1 MRKCCAIEYL
11 AGHYDHAVIMLQDPN
26 GLAGSQYAA
35 KQVKDEKSLL
45 DTVSQWYESVESYSD
60 RTDIAEADLYLFA
73 PLTEFADLLE
83 KNPSLKSNRAV
94 LMAGDSAGPE
104 GAGEEWNAMADPD
117 AYRYVTESM
126 TNLMQA
132 TRPDCENEYEKN
144 GYPFQASFLDEYIE
158 SMHSINENLCCYDLQ
173 AAAMGGN

>member
-60 RTDIAEADLYLFA
+60 STDIAEADLYLFA
-73 PLTEFADLLE
+73 PLTEFAELL
-83 KNPSLKSNRAV
+83 KKSPSLKSNRAV

-117 AYRYVTESM
+117 AYRYVTENM

-132 TRPDCENEYEKN
+132 TRPDCEMNMRKTDTLFRCRFWTN
-144 GYPFQASFLDEYIE
+144 I
-158 SMHSINENLCCYDLQ
+158 
-173 AAAMGGN
+173 